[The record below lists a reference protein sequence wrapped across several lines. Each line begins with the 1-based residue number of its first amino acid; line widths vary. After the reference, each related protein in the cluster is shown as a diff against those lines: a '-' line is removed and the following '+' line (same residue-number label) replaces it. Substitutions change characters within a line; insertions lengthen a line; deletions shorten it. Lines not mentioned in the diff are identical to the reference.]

1 LPCAQEASPFELVA
15 SNVAETLRAAVVIRP
30 RRVIREWICWTLATI
45 ALGAGLVAI
54 RSAVVTT
61 RSPAVDILSI
71 GSAPMTEPV
80 PPRWSVPT
88 SRPVALAIPSLG
100 VDTSVGELGLQAD
113 GQVQVPATTRIVGW
127 YRYGVTP
134 GQIGSAV
141 ILGHVDSYLGPG
153 VFFEL
158 KTLKAG
164 ESLDLTL
171 ADGARTRFVVTEV
184 VQYLKTAF
192 PDRLVYGAHGTS
204 RSLQLVTCGGVFDR
218 ATGHYLSNVV
228 VFSRLVGVTLPV
240 HS

>member
-1 LPCAQEASPFELVA
+1 
-15 SNVAETLRAAVVIRP
+15 
-30 RRVIREWICWTLATI
+30 
-45 ALGAGLVAI
+45 
-54 RSAVVTT
+54 
-61 RSPAVDILSI
+61 
-71 GSAPMTEPV
+71 
-80 PPRWSVPT
+80 
-88 SRPVALAIPSLG
+88 
-100 VDTSVGELGLQAD
+100 
-113 GQVQVPATTRIVGW
+113 VGW

-153 VFFEL
+153 VFFEV

-164 ESLDLTL
+164 DSLDLTL

-204 RSLQLVTCGGVFDR
+204 RSLQLVTCGGAFDH

-228 VFSRLVGVTLPV
+228 VFSRLVGVTLPD
-240 HS
+240 HSQS